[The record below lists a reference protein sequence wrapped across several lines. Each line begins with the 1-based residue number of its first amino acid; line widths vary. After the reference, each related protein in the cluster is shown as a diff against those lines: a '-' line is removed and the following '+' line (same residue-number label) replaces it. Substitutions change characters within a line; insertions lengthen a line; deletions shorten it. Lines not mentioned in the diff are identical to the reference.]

1 MTQPPDELVRA
12 VEAALFAAEEP
23 LTAEQLST
31 HLAGADVREALIE
44 LQAHYRQRGV
54 RLVERGG
61 RWQFQTAPDLAHLLR
76 REREQVRKLS
86 RAATEVL
93 AIVAYHE
100 PVSRAEIEAIRGV
113 QTSAGTLDV
122 LMEAGWV
129 RVAGRREV
137 PGRPVIYATTP
148 EFLSHFG
155 LSSRKDLPGIDE
167 LKAAG
172 LLDPVDEA
180 YEALN
185 SPDETDNAVVFE
197 EGLEGPGD
205 ELDEALL
212 ENRGESA

>member
-1 MTQPPDELVRA
+1 MSRPDELVRG

-23 LTAEQLST
+23 MTAETLSA
-31 HLAGADVREALIE
+31 HLGGADVRAALRE
-44 LQAHYRQRGV
+44 LEEHYRERGV
-54 RLVERGG
+54 RLVERGR

-76 REREQVRKLS
+76 REREQARKLS

-155 LSSRKDLPGIDE
+155 LESRRDLPGIDE

-172 LLDPVDEA
+172 LLDPVDA
-180 YEALN
+180 AIDALAGGE
-185 SPDETDNAVVFE
+185 DDA
-197 EGLEGPGD
+197 D
-205 ELDEALL
+205 AAAL
-212 ENRGESA
+212 ENPEESA